1 MRKSKYSKAAGD
13 ADFLKAGVFK
23 LRKRDMKHSSSIS
36 GITTGIAGF
45 AAVLMITGAAWALGS
60 SDTDASQQA
69 DPYKQAKS
77 LIDDDKYSEAIP
89 ILQKLIK
96 DKGAYADALNLLGYS
111 YRKSGDAN
119 EALEYYNQ
127 ALAME
132 PKHLGANEYLGEL
145 YLELKQP
152 DKAKERLGVLKNAC
166 GNCAEYKEL
175 ASKINQYTAS
185 N

>member
-1 MRKSKYSKAAGD
+1 M
-13 ADFLKAGVFK
+13 K
-23 LRKRDMKHSSSIS
+23 LTPTRINLIS
-36 GITTGIAGF
+36 GLAGIAIL
-45 AAVLMITGAAWALGS
+45 AAIPVGAWAMGTS
-60 SDTDASQQA
+60 STSEADQP
-69 DPYKQAKS
+69 DPYKQAQS
-77 LIDDDKYSEAIP
+77 LIDDDKYQEAIP

-119 EALEYYNQ
+119 EALDYYNQ
-127 ALAME
+127 ALSME

-152 DKAKERLGVLKNAC
+152 DKAKERLAVLKGAC
-166 GNCAEYKEL
+166 GNCEEYKDL
-175 ASKINQYTAS
+175 AAKINQYSAS

>member
-1 MRKSKYSKAAGD
+1 
-13 ADFLKAGVFK
+13 
-23 LRKRDMKHSSSIS
+23 MKHNSIIS
-36 GITTGIAGF
+36 GLAGF
-45 AAVLMITGAAWALGS
+45 AAVLMITGSAWAMGS
-60 SDTDASQQA
+60 SDNDAAQP

-111 YRKSGDAN
+111 YRKSGDATT
-119 EALEYYNQ
+119 ALDYYNQ

-145 YLELKQP
+145 YLEMKQP
-152 DKAKERLGVLKNAC
+152 DKAKERLAVLKAAC
-166 GNCAEYKEL
+166 GDCDEYEEL
-175 ASKINQYTAS
+175 ENAIKKQASM
-185 N
+185 

>member
-1 MRKSKYSKAAGD
+1 
-13 ADFLKAGVFK
+13 
-23 LRKRDMKHSSSIS
+23 MKTSSIIS
-36 GITTGIAGF
+36 GIAGF
-45 AAVLMITGAAWALGS
+45 AAVLMIAGGAHLGQAWAMGS
-60 SDTDASQQA
+60 SDTPSDQQA

-77 LIDDDKYSEAIP
+77 LIDDEKYGEAIP

-145 YLELKQP
+145 YLEMKQP
-152 DKAKERLGVLKNAC
+152 DKAKERLAVLKAAC
-166 GNCAEYKEL
+166 GSCEEYNDL
-175 ASKINQYTAS
+175 AAKINQYSAS

>member
-1 MRKSKYSKAAGD
+1 MTTRIN
-13 ADFLKAGVFK
+13 L
-23 LRKRDMKHSSSIS
+23 IS
-36 GITTGIAGF
+36 GFTGLAILAAIPAG
-45 AAVLMITGAAWALGS
+45 AWAMGTS
-60 SDTDASQQA
+60 STDDSAQP
-69 DPYKQAKS
+69 DPYKQAQS
-77 LIDDDKYSEAIP
+77 LIDDDKYQEAIP
-89 ILQKLIK
+89 VLQKLIK

-111 YRKSGDAN
+111 YRKSGDST

-152 DKAKERLGVLKNAC
+152 DKAKERLAVLKGAC
-166 GNCAEYKEL
+166 GNCEEYKEL
-175 ASKINQYTAS
+175 ASKINQYSAS

>member
-1 MRKSKYSKAAGD
+1 MTRTN
-13 ADFLKAGVFK
+13 L
-23 LRKRDMKHSSSIS
+23 IS
-36 GITTGIAGF
+36 GLAGL
-45 AAVLMITGAAWALGS
+45 AILASVPVSAWAMGS
-60 SDTDASQQA
+60 TSTDSAA
-69 DPYKQAKS
+69 EPDPYKQAQS
-77 LIDDDKYSEAIP
+77 LIDSDKYQEAIP
-89 ILQKLIK
+89 VLQKLIK

-119 EALEYYNQ
+119 DALEYYNQ

-152 DKAKERLGVLKNAC
+152 QKAAERLAVLQKAC
-166 GNCAEYKEL
+166 GNCEEYQDLKE
-175 ASKINQYTAS
+175 KIAQSTAA